1 MYSTLRAPDFL
12 NRMTLFVA
20 KCYEDGV
27 YDAFD
32 IKDGKLVYDWKKD
45 ERFKIFASGN
55 KSNPKYYE

>member
-1 MYSTLRAPDFL
+1 
-12 NRMTLFVA
+12 MTLFVA